1 MYIVG
6 LTGGIGSGK
15 TTIAYFFS
23 ERDIE
28 VINADQLARKVV
40 QPGTIALSQIKQ
52 KFGEKILTESYG
64 LNRSLLRE
72 IVFKDER
79 QRVWLENLL
88 HPLIEDEINK
98 SIESALSQYVVL
110 ESPLLLETNQHKLV
124 NRILVID
131 VSPEIQL
138 KRTLSRDGGSEAT
151 IKAIIKSQLT
161 RIQRLNMADDVINN
175 EQDLKSVRIE
185 LESLHQNYL
194 SMAVENCSFPK

>member
-15 TTIAYFFS
+15 TTIANFFS
-23 ERDIE
+23 ECNIE

-40 QPGTIALSQIKQ
+40 EPGTIALSQIKQ
-52 KFGEKILTESYG
+52 KFGGEILNESYG

-88 HPLIEDEINK
+88 HPLIEEEIDK
-98 SIESALSQYVVL
+98 SIRSALSQYVLL

-138 KRTLSRDGGSEAT
+138 KRTLLRDGGSEAT
-151 IKAIIKSQLT
+151 IKAIIDSQLT
-161 RIQRLNMADDVINN
+161 RLQRLNMADDVINN
-175 EQDLKSVRIE
+175 EQDLQSVRIE

-194 SMAVENCSFPK
+194 SMVVET

>member
-23 ERDIE
+23 ERDIK

-52 KFGEKILTESYG
+52 KFGDKILTESYG

-151 IKAIIKSQLT
+151 IKAIINSQLT
-161 RIQRLNMADDVINN
+161 RLQRLNMADDVINN

-194 SMAVENCSFPK
+194 SMAVEN

>member
-23 ERDIE
+23 ERDIK

-52 KFGEKILTESYG
+52 KFGDKILTESYG

-161 RIQRLNMADDVINN
+161 RLQRLNMADDVINN

-194 SMAVENCSFPK
+194 SMAVEN

>member
-88 HPLIEDEINK
+88 HPLIEDEISK
-98 SIESALSQYVVL
+98 SMQLAESQYVIL
-110 ESPLLLETNQHKLV
+110 ESPLLLETDQHKFV
-124 NRILVID
+124 NRILVVD
-131 VSPEIQL
+131 VSPEVQL

-151 IKAIIKSQLT
+151 VKAIINSQLT
-161 RIQRLNMADDVINN
+161 RVQRI
-175 EQDLKSVRIE
+175 
-185 LESLHQNYL
+185 
-194 SMAVENCSFPK
+194 SMAADIIYKEQ